1 MVYNFTASQM
11 KQHVLLHGKLG
22 NRPVFCIVHW
32 NAPDFL
38 LLNVSQIETL
48 YPNSRIYVLDNGSQQ
63 ANINVIEKGLK
74 RFNNVTL
81 FAAAP
86 RFPNWARKLGVDRYL
101 FSHTKGL
108 QFLLNYA
115 AEKQDEIAVF
125 LDQDCILSNNIDDL
139 FVKFGE
145 NVILIGTRHGQTNN
159 LVHASFMI
167 MQPKRVNR
175 LFGKFSF
182 FLDTSEPYHGET
194 EPYSGLSLKTK
205 RKILFLEWKTYD
217 KIRSIASYSFQGKT
231 YAWHAGY
238 SSRTV
243 GYSAK
248 DYLDGEP
255 ISYRQKSRNLA
266 FEYMEQIHQ
275 DTIDKSNSITNK

>member
-1 MVYNFTASQM
+1 MRGRKSKMEAIIRKIGDTARPNRLIPTIIKSQLDKMVYNFTAPQM

-115 AEKQDEIAVF
+115 AEKKMKSRFFLIKTVF
-125 LDQDCILSNNIDDL
+125 CLTILTIYLSNL
-139 FVKFGE
+139 VK
-145 NVILIGTRHGQTNN
+145 
-159 LVHASFMI
+159 M
-167 MQPKRVNR
+167 
-175 LFGKFSF
+175 
-182 FLDTSEPYHGET
+182 
-194 EPYSGLSLKTK
+194 
-205 RKILFLEWKTYD
+205 LFLSGQD
-217 KIRSIASYSFQGKT
+217 MGK
-231 YAWHAGY
+231 
-238 SSRTV
+238 R
-243 GYSAK
+243 
-248 DYLDGEP
+248 
-255 ISYRQKSRNLA
+255 
-266 FEYMEQIHQ
+266 
-275 DTIDKSNSITNK
+275 ITLCMLHL